1 MLDMVVRF
9 SLPDPKALHPVRTFW
24 IGGEELRGYVLN
36 YEEPLAC
43 WTWWSAFPSPTQKRF
58 TQ

>member
-1 MLDMVVRF
+1 M
-9 SLPDPKALHPVRTFW
+9 RTFW

-43 WTWWSAFPSPTQKRF
+43 WTWWSAFPSLTQKRF